1 MGSFLVLRWVSS
13 SQSAFLLRSTRI
25 ALLTKL
31 LSDIRGA
38 ETVAHADK
46 DFPTQTVAF
55 SLLGGFMFMLL
66 VEQFITGHSHSH
78 SHHEH
83 LSVPSETPQIRT
95 QKSSAVGGTA
105 GDVVFDVELGDLEQS
120 EGIGPEFVPMPG
132 SSTSQL
138 NQFSDVSE
146 KNEEDRKRAY
156 PLTLGLV
163 IHALADGLALG
174 SAAIA
179 NGSAIPSGLSLVV
192 FLALIVH
199 KGASSGYFE
208 LLKFIRNY
216 SSSV

>member
-1 MGSFLVLRWVSS
+1 MGFSLVLRWVSS
-13 SQSAFLLRSTRI
+13 YQSAFLLRSTRI
-25 ALLTKL
+25 TLLTEL

-66 VEQFITGHSHSH
+66 VEQFISGHSHSH

-83 LSVPSETPQIRT
+83 LSLPPSEAPQLRT
-95 QKSSAVGGTA
+95 QKSSTVGGTA

-199 KGASSGYFE
+199 KGASTVAI
-208 LLKFIRNY
+208 LNC
-216 SSSV
+216 